1 MILIFIF
8 SVLLIAFL
16 VLINYL
22 SNNGYLSDKQ
32 YRIYFIIFFI
42 GFLFLCGQIEKETN
56 KPNKYNNNSETI
68 K

>member
-1 MILIFIF
+1 MILILLF

-32 YRIYFIIFFI
+32 YRIYFILFFI
-42 GFLFLCGQIEKETN
+42 GCLFLCGQIDKECN
-56 KPNKYNNNSETI
+56 KPNKYNTNQI

>member
-22 SNNGYLSDKQ
+22 SSNGYLNDKQ
-32 YRIYFIIFFI
+32 YRIYFIVFFI
-42 GFLFLCGQIEKETN
+42 GCLFLCGQIDKECN
-56 KPNKYNNNSETI
+56 KPNKYSNTLN